1 MNEANVDGFPSLQL
15 CTVKFPYSFP
25 RAEAGARR
33 KTDTHVAPSPVDPSH
48 RPKVEINQ
56 GSTDGLT
63 VSRAQSPSMHW
74 VACRYLSWES
84 WRARKITGPVSLAA
98 GLAGKTTQNLLSPSS
113 RKTGQQKGA
122 SLWLMERRRDAG
134 GLLRRGVWR
143 SQGSPDAGRPL
154 PPL

>member
-1 MNEANVDGFPSLQL
+1 MRLTWTASPSPQL

-48 RPKVEINQ
+48 RPKVAINQ

-74 VACRYLSWES
+74 LACRCLSWES

-98 GLAGKTTQNLLSPSS
+98 GLAGKTDTEL
-113 RKTGQQKGA
+113 A
-122 SLWLMERRRDAG
+122 VSLIPEDWAAGGSFPLVVERRRDAR

-143 SQGSPDAGRPL
+143 SQGSQDAGGPL